1 MTHQKGKIGTKVLLF
16 SHYIMTDSLVPH
28 GLQPTRLLCPWDFPD
43 KKTGV
48 SFHFLSTGSSWP
60 RDSTFVSSPALAGR
74 FFIAWEAPKAFLL
87 FGKFVNSS
95 LGGSDKRE
103 WSCYTEHN
111 YVYQQLWKASSYC
124 SVNKTVYRV
133 WLRDKWLIVL
143 DNTMEKARFCIFLG
157 CKICFWLKL
166 WWKTI

>member
-1 MTHQKGKIGTKVLLF
+1 MSCLTLWYTMDCSPPCSSVHGNSQARKLEWVSISISGDLPDPGIQPLCHLLHWQANSLPLSHQGN
-16 SHYIMTDSLVPH
+16 
-28 GLQPTRLLCPWDFPD
+28 
-43 KKTGV
+43 
-48 SFHFLSTGSSWP
+48 
-60 RDSTFVSSPALAGR
+60 
-74 FFIAWEAPKAFLL
+74 PKAFLQ
-87 FGKFVNSS
+87 FGKFVTSS
-95 LGGSDKRE
+95 LGGSDRRE

-143 DNTMEKARFCIFLG
+143 DNTMEKARFCIFFE

-166 WWKTI
+166 WWQTI

>member
-1 MTHQKGKIGTKVLLF
+1 MCVYVVIQSLSCVWLFVTPGTAAHQASLSMGFPRQENRSGFPFPFHGIFLTQGFNLCLLSCIGTQIL
-16 SHYIMTDSLVPH
+16 Y
-28 GLQPTRLLCPWDFPD
+28 CWA
-43 KKTGV
+43 TG
-48 SFHFLSTGSSWP
+48 
-60 RDSTFVSSPALAGR
+60 
-74 FFIAWEAPKAFLL
+74 EAPKAFLL

-95 LGGSDKRE
+95 LGGSDTRE
-103 WSCYTEHN
+103 WSCYAEHN

-143 DNTMEKARFCIFLG
+143 DNTLEKARFCIFLG

-166 WWKTI
+166 WWQTI